1 MTRVR
6 RCGASAALA
15 ASVAALASVPAA
27 TPASAQN
34 GYSFINSARSA
45 VAYAQAATKPQLPC
59 RDLRGLAGGDVSI
72 IAADVV
78 AAADGVPEHCRI
90 TGVIAPEVRFEV
102 NLPATWNRRFYMI
115 GNGGF
120 AGESPE
126 APHRAAARA
135 NALRNGFVMASTNTG
150 HDAAQ
155 EPLATFAAGNFAKQ
169 VDYAFRA
176 VHRTATTAK
185 RIAARYYDRPVAY
198 AYWDG
203 CSTGG
208 RQALISAQRFAG
220 DFDGIIAGAPVLN
233 FVDTT
238 INGLWLSK
246 ALDAAPI
253 SHDKLKV
260 VADTVYAKCDKVD
273 GLADGLIDD
282 PRRCDFDPVR
292 DLPKCAAGTD
302 DASCVTE
309 AQAQALKKVYA
320 GPVSGGKPYFFGMP
334 IGAEKPGVPLFGPPT
349 PVTGWDGWIVTRSG
363 AKSRQ
368 LLYAES
374 FIKHMAFGKSD
385 PNFDWKAFDYDKD
398 PARTGEMRRMLN
410 ATDPDLS
417 AFRSRGGKL
426 LMYFGWADPALTPF
440 MGVDYYEKAVAAN
453 DPETRSFFR
462 LFMVPGMFHCRG
474 GVGPDRFD
482 AMTALVNWVENG
494 TAPDHLVATQMEQ
507 GQVRR
512 SRPLCPY
519 PQIARYNGSG
529 SVDDAANFTCRDPG

>member
-1 MTRVR
+1 MTRMR
-6 RCGASAALA
+6 QHGASAALA
-15 ASVAALASVPAA
+15 VGAVLVSVLAAA
-27 TPASAQN
+27 PASAQN
-34 GYSFINSARSA
+34 GYSFLDSARSA

-59 RDLRGLAGGDVSI
+59 RDLRSLAGGDVSI
-72 IAADVV
+72 IAAEVV
-78 AAADGVPEHCRI
+78 AAADGVPEHCRVS
-90 TGVIAPEVRFEV
+90 GVIAPEVRFEV
-102 NLPATWNRRFYMI
+102 NLPAAWNRRFYMI

-126 APHRAAARA
+126 APPRAAARA

-155 EPLATFAAGNFAKQ
+155 EPLATFAAGNLAKQ

-208 RQALISAQRFAG
+208 RQALISAQRFPG

-260 VADTVYAKCDKVD
+260 VADAVFAKCDKVD
-273 GLADGLIDD
+273 GLADGLVDD

-292 DLPKCAAGTD
+292 DLPKCAAGA
-302 DASCVTE
+302 DAANCVTE
-309 AQAQALKKVYA
+309 AQAQALRKVYA

-334 IGAEKPGVPLFGPPT
+334 IGAEKEGTPLFGPPT
-349 PVTGWDGWIVTRSG
+349 PVSGWDGWIVTRSG
-363 AKSRQ
+363 DKSRQ

-398 PARTGEMRRMLN
+398 PARTGEIRRMLN

-417 AFRSRGGKL
+417 AFRNRGGKL

-440 MGVDYYEKAVAAN
+440 MGVDYYEKALAAN
-453 DPETRSFFR
+453 GPETRSFFR

-482 AMTALVNWVENG
+482 ALTALVNWVENG
-494 TAPDHLVATQMEQ
+494 AAPDRLVATQMEQ
-507 GQVRR
+507 GQLKR

-519 PQIARYNGSG
+519 PQVARYTGSG
-529 SVDDAANFTCRDPG
+529 GVDDAANFACRDPG